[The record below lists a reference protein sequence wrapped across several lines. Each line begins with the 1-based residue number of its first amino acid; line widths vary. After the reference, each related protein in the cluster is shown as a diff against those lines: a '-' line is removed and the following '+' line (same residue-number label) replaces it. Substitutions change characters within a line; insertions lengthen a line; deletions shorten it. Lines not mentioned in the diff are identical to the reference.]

1 MSGVLSALRL
11 QSLPAVRGT
20 SDKKSVPSTVIP
32 RMFLLGKGA
41 VAKRSDAP
49 KKVVDSSDRDQYSS
63 IDFHL
68 DL

>member
-11 QSLPAVRGT
+11 QSLLTVRGT
-20 SDKKSVPSTVIP
+20 SDKKSVPSPVIP